1 MKEILLIYRGRVF
14 DTEIKPRLEEFKDD
28 SITLVTENK
37 LTRNLISHL
46 IRDYKQKI
54 NLITSSEF
62 LNDTI
67 ITKFMEFDTIMA
79 NPPYQKRVGPNKTEP
94 IWDKFVKK
102 CINLLKPNGTMEI
115 IHPSGWRNIDGR
127 FKNIKNLILSK
138 QIDYLEMHNV
148 SDGMKTFGAAT
159 RYDIYKLINTK
170 PYKNTD
176 VKFENGVLKNIN
188 LLDFEFIPNIYY
200 ENITNV
206 ISHNIESKI
215 DFLYS
220 RSDYGSDKPHMNKT
234 KSNIYKYPCVQNVDV
249 NHNISCFWY
258 SNNKDNG
265 HFGIPKVIFGR
276 KSSGVFFDKEG
287 KYGLSQDCAAI
298 IDSIENLEIIQNVLK
313 SNKFLDFMKAF
324 DFGGVNDRYNRKII
338 ETFRKDFWKE
348 FIND

>member
-1 MKEILLIYRGRVF
+1 MKDILLIYRAQVF
-14 DTEIKPRLEEFKDD
+14 DSEIKPRLEEFKNDNV
-28 SITLVTENK
+28 TLVVEDEINNY
-37 LTRNLISHL
+37 LMSHL
-46 IRDYKQKI
+46 IRDLKQNI
-54 NLITSSEF
+54 TLITSDN
-62 LNDTI
+62 LLDDNI
-67 ITKFMEFDTIMA
+67 ITKFMKFNVIIG

-102 CINLLKPNGTMEI
+102 CINLLKPNGIMEI

-127 FKNIKNLILSK
+127 FKDIKKLILSK
-138 QIDYLEMHNV
+138 QIDYIEMHDV
-148 SDGMKTFGAAT
+148 SDGLKTFGAGT

-170 PYKNTD
+170 PFKNTD
-176 VKFENGVLKNIN
+176 VKFENGVLKNMN
-188 LLDFEFIPNIYY
+188 LLDFEFIPNLYY

-206 ISHNIESKI
+206 ISDNTKPKI

-234 KSNIYKYPCVQNVDV
+234 QSNIYTHPCVQNVDV
-249 NHNISCFWY
+249 KNNISCFWY

-298 IDSIENLEIIQNVLK
+298 IDSIENLEIIENVLK

-338 ETFRKDFWKE
+338 ATFRKDFWKE
-348 FIND
+348 FI